1 MKTKI
6 FILAALIFSLILFT
20 VSCIADDPADES
32 NNVSR
37 SESTPQ
43 EESVNE
49 STPPEESKPA
59 EESKLEE
66 SIPPEE
72 SKPEE
77 SEPPEESKPA
87 EESEPAETSN
97 TEDKTYAQPMIS
109 ENFPKTPDVITV
121 PEGYQEIHSLI
132 DSGEYT
138 KAYKLLIE
146 KENDIYATQLL
157 RNFGS
162 YYETQKYQFH
172 DTVRGIDGTYNVF
185 NYFYE
190 NGSPKSVYHTMYE
203 YLHGSGC
210 LSDGVTGFYFDNN
223 GLLQTVSNSSHKY
236 YYDSEGRLIKSTDI
250 RDGYSDTKLFFWND
264 HGLLERIETTTHS
277 SDDVLEI
284 RRFAYD
290 GNGRIIHYETY
301 KSDMGVYR
309 IQTWKHDEQGRIT
322 EESLNGK
329 TTKYTYG
336 ENGKLVRTEET
347 AYDGAVIVETRTYD
361 ESGNLLITERMNG
374 EELIYRC
381 VYEYDENGFIKSKEW
396 EGEPSYTVYNG
407 DYGRIEYTTDE
418 YGRITEAVLKSV
430 DEVGGYRDEVTKYA
444 YNEDGDLIMETNHSY
459 KTGSYSIRE
468 YEGFGAWYH
477 KYYSFYDI
485 FFPTV

>member
-20 VSCIADDPADES
+20 VSCIADDPADTS
-32 NNVSR
+32 VDVSR
-37 SESTPQ
+37 SESA

-49 STPPEESKPA
+49 SAPEESKPA

-87 EESEPAETSN
+87 EESN
-97 TEDKTYAQPMIS
+97 TEDKSYAQPMIS
-109 ENFPKTPDVITV
+109 EGFPKTPDVISV

-157 RNFGS
+157 RNFDS
-162 YYETQKYQFH
+162 YYETQRYQFH
-172 DTVRGIDGTYNVF
+172 DTVRGIDGTYNEF
-185 NYFYE
+185 CRFYE
-190 NGSPKSVYHTMYE
+190 NGNPKSRYWTIYE
-203 YLHGSGC
+203 CYNGSGC
-210 LSDGVTGFYFDNN
+210 LSDGVTGYYFDNN
-223 GLLQTVSNSSHKY
+223 GLLHTVSDSYHKY
-236 YYDSEGRLIKSTDI
+236 YYDSEGRLIKRTEI
-250 RDGYSDTKLFFWND
+250 RDGYSQTKLFFWND
-264 HGLLERIETTTHS
+264 YGMLERIETTTHS

-284 RRFAYD
+284 QRFAYD

-309 IQTWKHDEQGRIT
+309 IQKWKHDKQGRII
-322 EESLNGK
+322 EESLNGSI
-329 TTKYTYG
+329 TKYTYG
-336 ENGKLVRTEET
+336 ENGKLVKTEEP
-347 AYDGAVIVETRTYD
+347 YFDGTIAIETRTYD
-361 ESGNLLITERMNG
+361 ENGNLLVKEKKSGDRFIFR
-374 EELIYRC
+374 Y
-381 VYEYDENGFIKSKEW
+381 VYEYDKNGYIKYMEW
-396 EGEPSYTVYNG
+396 DDKSAFEF
-407 DYGRIEYTTDE
+407 DYGCREYTTDE
-418 YGRITEAVLKSV
+418 YGRVIRYNEKGYNDFSGKIDAVWEYTY
-430 DEVGGYRDEVTKYA
+430 D
-444 YNEDGDLIMETNHSY
+444 EDGDIIKKEYHSNAN
-459 KTGSYSIRE
+459 GGHAEWE

-477 KYYSFYDI
+477 KYYYFYDI
-485 FFPTV
+485 RFPSV

>member
-6 FILAALIFSLILFT
+6 FVLTALIFSLILFT

-59 EESKLEE
+59 EESKPEE
-66 SIPPEE
+66 SIP
-72 SKPEE
+72 PEE
-77 SEPPEESKPA
+77 SEPPEESQPA
-87 EESEPAETSN
+87 EENKPAETSN
-97 TEDKTYAQPMIS
+97 TEDKTYAQPMVS
-109 ENFPKTPDVITV
+109 EGFPKTPDVISV

-162 YYETQKYQFH
+162 YYETQKYQYH
-172 DTVRGIDGTYNVF
+172 NTLWEQDGTYNYF

-190 NGSPKSVYHTMYE
+190 NGYPKSVYHTIYE
-203 YLHGSGC
+203 YHNGSGGV
-210 LSDGVTGFYFDNN
+210 SDGVTGFYFDSN
-223 GLLQTVSNSSHKY
+223 GLLQTVTNSNHKY
-236 YYDSEGRLIKSTDI
+236 YYDSEGRLIKSTEI
-250 RDGYSDTKLFFWND
+250 RNGYSATKLFFWND
-264 HGLLERIETTTHS
+264 YGLLERIETTTHS
-277 SDDVLEI
+277 SNDVLEI
-284 RRFAYD
+284 QRFAYD

-309 IQTWKHDEQGRIT
+309 IQTWKHDEQGRII

-336 ENGKLVRTEET
+336 ENGKLVRTEEP
-347 AYDGAVIVETRTYD
+347 AYDGAVIVEMRAYD
-361 ESGNLLITERMNG
+361 ENGNLLITERMNG

-381 VYEYDENGFIKSKEW
+381 VYEYDENGFIKSEEW
-396 EGEPSYTVYNG
+396 EDGNTDSGE
-407 DYGRIEYTTDE
+407 YGRIEYTTDE

-430 DEVGGYRDEVTKYA
+430 DEISGYRDEVTKYV
-444 YNEDGDLIMETNHSY
+444 YNEDGDLIMQTNHSY

-477 KYYSFYDI
+477 KYYYFYDI
-485 FFPTV
+485 IFIIL

>member
-1 MKTKI
+1 MYNIGVKAYSQTHIYLFKEEKQMKTKI
-6 FILAALIFSLILFT
+6 FILTALIFSLILFT
-20 VSCIADDPADES
+20 VSCIADDPADTNS
-32 NNVSR
+32 SVSR

-97 TEDKTYAQPMIS
+97 TEDKTYAQPMVS
-109 ENFPKTPDVITV
+109 EGFPKTPDVITV
-121 PEGYQEIHSLI
+121 PEGYEEIHSLI

-162 YYETQKYQFH
+162 FYETQRYQYH

-190 NGSPKSVYHTMYE
+190 NGFPKSVYHTMYE
-203 YLHGSGC
+203 YQHGSGC

-223 GLLQTVSNSSHKY
+223 GLLHTVSNSSHKY
-236 YYDSEGRLIKSTDI
+236 YYDSEGRLIKAPTYGTDI
-250 RDGYSDTKLFFWND
+250 RIQSCFSGMITVCLKELKPPPILPTTFWKYED
-264 HGLLERIETTTHS
+264 LLTT
-277 SDDVLEI
+277 E
-284 RRFAYD
+284 
-290 GNGRIIHYETY
+290 
-301 KSDMGVYR
+301 
-309 IQTWKHDEQGRIT
+309 T
-322 EESLNGK
+322 EELS
-329 TTKYTYG
+329 TTKPTEAIG
-336 ENGKLVRTEET
+336 EFTIYKHGST
-347 AYDGAVIVETRTYD
+347 
-361 ESGNLLITERMNG
+361 MNR
-374 EELIYRC
+374 EELQK
-381 VYEYDENGFIKSKEW
+381 NPLTAKP
-396 EGEPSYTVYNG
+396 PS
-407 DYGRIEYTTDE
+407 ILTTK
-418 YGRITEAVLKSV
+418 TESL
-430 DEVGGYRDEVTKYA
+430 
-444 YNEDGDLIMETNHSY
+444 
-459 KTGSYSIRE
+459 
-468 YEGFGAWYH
+468 
-477 KYYSFYDI
+477 
-485 FFPTV
+485 